1 MSSGIISIVKS
12 IGKLFPRK
20 LTDKKALV
28 VR

>member
-12 IGKLFPRK
+12 IGKLFSRK

-28 VR
+28 VC